1 MLKAQAPITNTD
13 RKTSNSN
20 KNSTD
25 DTDILDYGKAGA
37 IAEEVLSAI
46 RIVTSFGGQN
56 QIVKWY
62 VCTYM
67 YVLYVR
73 MYVCTYVCMYVHM
86 YVYMY
91 VANVCIHTY
100 VHGFIFI
107 C

>member
-46 RIVTSFGGQN
+46 RIVTSFGGQD

-62 VCTYM
+62 VCNVCT
-67 YVLYVR
+67 
-73 MYVCTYVCMYVHM
+73 YVCVYVCMYVHM

-100 VHGFIFI
+100 MDTTSINIASYVYS
-107 C
+107 